1 MTRTRDT
8 RGFTLV
14 SVLVALLILTIG
26 LLALARAQALLV
38 SSQTDTANRSTALS
52 IARGYTEVLR
62 SQDPWSIASQPVTTV
77 DAQGQPAPGGAFTR
91 TTTVTV
97 LQNNLLQV
105 QVDVTYPRGNLPVNI
120 LTLIY
125 RGT

>member
-1 MTRTRDT
+1 MGLRRDDVAMTQTRDT

-38 SSQTDTANRSTALS
+38 SNQTNTANRSTALT

-62 SQDPWSIASQPVTTV
+62 SQDPWSLASQPVTTV
-77 DAQGQPAPGGAFTR
+77 DERRHLSP
-91 TTTVTV
+91 
-97 LQNNLLQV
+97 NN
-105 QVDVTYPRGNLPVNI
+105 R
-120 LTLIY
+120 
-125 RGT
+125 

>member
-1 MTRTRDT
+1 M
-8 RGFTLV
+8 
-14 SVLVALLILTIG
+14 
-26 LLALARAQALLV
+26 
-38 SSQTDTANRSTALS
+38 
-52 IARGYTEVLR
+52 
-62 SQDPWSIASQPVTTV
+62 TTV
-77 DAQGQPAPGGAFTR
+77 DDQGQPAPNGAFTR